1 MIIWL
6 TGLSGAGK
14 STISNELYK
23 NLKPS
28 MSSLVLIDG
37 DVVRELFGNDLGYDI
52 DSRKL
57 QIIRIQKLT
66 RFLSQQGIPVIVSA
80 LYSDPE
86 LFAWNRLNLKEYYE
100 IYVDAPIDVVIQRDV
115 KGIYQRAKAG
125 ELLNI
130 VGVDIPWNCP
140 QSPDLIL
147 ETNKLSLEESIQL
160 IFDSLPM
167 LGTYGVKNNT
177 R

>member
-167 LGTYGVKNNT
+167 LGTYDVKKNT